1 MEEKMDQL
9 IALIQKDEKYQ
20 DFKQKEKDLLKVE
33 SILIEYS
40 KIMEEY
46 QSLKQ
51 YEAYIDSS
59 SIKEKLKAVKQ
70 KMATMPEIVA
80 YYQSYHQ
87 LNDFL
92 DEITQIIF
100 GDLNLK
106 LNTSLYQLGR

>member
-33 SILIEYS
+33 SILMEHS

-70 KMATMPEIVA
+70 KMATTPEIVA